1 MGTQPY
7 TRIFHHT
14 GRLPG
19 VLGAYS
25 VQQLKGAGLILM
37 GVALAR
43 YAHACICTLYNIEH
57 VRMIFRQSTRDTR
70 KEQSYA

>member
-1 MGTQPY
+1 MGAQPL

-25 VQQLKGAGLILM
+25 VQQLKEAGSIIM

-43 YAHACICTLYNIEH
+43 YAHMHALYRARLH
-57 VRMIFRQSTRDTR
+57 DF
-70 KEQSYA
+70 